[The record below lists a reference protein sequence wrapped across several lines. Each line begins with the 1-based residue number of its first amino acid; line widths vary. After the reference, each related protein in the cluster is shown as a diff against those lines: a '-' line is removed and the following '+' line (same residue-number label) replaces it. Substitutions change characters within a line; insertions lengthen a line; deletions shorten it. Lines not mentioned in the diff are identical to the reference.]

1 MAEHP
6 AELLERVENLG
17 VRLDHHE
24 QRERL
29 LKVGFGANV
38 DKEAEYMIQAGCHAP
53 FAIAPVKS
61 LIDLMHH
68 FGVSYTLL
76 SRLQRHGEPV

>member
-1 MAEHP
+1 MAQHP
-6 AELLERVENLG
+6 AEILERVENLG
-17 VRLDHHE
+17 GRLDRYE

-38 DKEAEYMIQAGCHAP
+38 DKEAEYVIQAGCHAP

-61 LIDLMHH
+61 LVDQSE
-68 FGVSYTLL
+68 V
-76 SRLQRHGEPV
+76 